1 LTVRGT
7 TTRALPNILAGFSN
21 RAEIHRFASANLPES
36 ATQKLAPGMIVRWRS
51 APSKFC
57 APGWLPV
64 LPALLAVFLLA
75 GCDRSPF
82 NHTERA
88 MDQAEQKQASQDFR
102 GAVACYERAL
112 DGSAESAEAHFRLGI
127 LYDEKLNDPVSAVH
141 HFRRYLDVAP
151 NGAHASEAKANLSR
165 LELTLATSLS
175 GGTLISHAEALRL
188 RAENA
193 DLRKQLAARP
203 AAPLD
208 FSATGPTAGKAGA
221 EAGKAAARQAQQ
233 KLPPGT
239 RTYTVQPGDTFA
251 SISRKFYKTK
261 ARAGDI
267 QDANLNTVPNPK
279 KLRTGQTLII
289 P

>member
-1 LTVRGT
+1 MLCV
-7 TTRALPNILAGFSN
+7 LAS
-21 RAEIHRFASANLPES
+21 
-36 ATQKLAPGMIVRWRS
+36 
-51 APSKFC
+51 
-57 APGWLPV
+57 
-64 LPALLAVFLLA
+64 

-88 MDQAEQKQASQDFR
+88 MDQAEQKQASQDYR

-112 DGSAESAEAHFRLGI
+112 DGSARSAEAHFRLGI

-141 HFRRYLDVAP
+141 HFRRYLDEAP
-151 NGAHASEAKANLSR
+151 EGAHAKQAKADLAR

-175 GGTLISHAEALRL
+175 GGTLISHADALKL
-188 RAENA
+188 RTENA

-203 AAPLD
+203 PASLD
-208 FSATGPTAGKAGA
+208 FNTAGAPKAGTD
-221 EAGKAAARQAQQ
+221 AGKAAARAAQA
-233 KLPPGT
+233 KLAPGT

-251 SISRKFYKTK
+251 TISKKFYKTK

-267 QDANLNTVPNPK
+267 EDANLNTVPNAK
-279 KLRTGQTLII
+279 KLKTGQVLII

>member
-1 LTVRGT
+1 
-7 TTRALPNILAGFSN
+7 
-21 RAEIHRFASANLPES
+21 
-36 ATQKLAPGMIVRWRS
+36 MIVRRPS
-51 APSKFC
+51 APILFC
-57 APGWLPV
+57 PAGLLPV
-64 LPALLAVFLLA
+64 LAILLATLLA

-82 NHTERA
+82 NQSERA
-88 MDQAEQKQASQDFR
+88 MDQAEQKQAAQDFR

-112 DGSAESAEAHFRLGI
+112 DGSAKSAEAHFRLGI

-151 NGAHASEAKANLSR
+151 QGAHAAEAKANLTR

-175 GGTLISHAEALRL
+175 GGTLIGHAEALRL
-188 RAENA
+188 RTENA
-193 DLRKQLAARP
+193 DLRKQLALARQ
-203 AAPLD
+203 AASLE
-208 FSATGPTAGKAGA
+208 FSDVSPVSAKAGA

-233 KLPPGT
+233 KLAPGT
-239 RTYTVQPGDTFA
+239 RTYEVQPGDTFA

-261 ARAGDI
+261 ARAADI
-267 QDANLNTVPNPK
+267 EDANLNTVPNPK

>member
-1 LTVRGT
+1 
-7 TTRALPNILAGFSN
+7 LA
-21 RAEIHRFASANLPES
+21 
-36 ATQKLAPGMIVRWRS
+36 
-51 APSKFC
+51 
-57 APGWLPV
+57 
-64 LPALLAVFLLA
+64 ALLAILLAA

-82 NHTERA
+82 NQTERA
-88 MDQAEQKQASQDFR
+88 MDQAEQKQASQDYR
-102 GAVACYERAL
+102 GAVVCYERAL
-112 DGSAESAEAHFRLGI
+112 DGSATSAEAHFRLGI

-141 HFRRYLDVAP
+141 HFRRYLDAAP
-151 NGAHASEAKANLSR
+151 EGAHAREARANLAR

-175 GGTLISHAEALRL
+175 GGTLITHAEALRL
-188 RAENA
+188 RTENA

-203 AAPLD
+203 AASLD
-208 FSATGPTAGKAGA
+208 FAVPAAGA
-221 EAGKAAARQAQQ
+221 SKTGTDAGKAAARQAQQ

-239 RTYTVQPGDTFA
+239 RTYQVQPGDTFA

-279 KLRTGQTLII
+279 KLKAGQTLII